1 MPLTII
7 TPRERFIAF
16 AALERSLAR
25 MTPHMTAPMEIPRE
39 ALAAQ
44 LTHKRRRPR
53 GLCLRAEGV
62 GQVPDFGVE

>member
-1 MPLTII
+1 MPPTII

-25 MTPHMTAPMEIPRE
+25 MTPHMTAPMEIPSE

-53 GLCLRAEGV
+53 RFCLRAEGV
-62 GQVPDFGVE
+62 GQVSGLGME